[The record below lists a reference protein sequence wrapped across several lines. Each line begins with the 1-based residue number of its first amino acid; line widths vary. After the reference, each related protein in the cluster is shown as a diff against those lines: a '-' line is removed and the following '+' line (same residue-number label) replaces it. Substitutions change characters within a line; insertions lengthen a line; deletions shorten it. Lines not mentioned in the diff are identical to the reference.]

1 VITDWHSHYPM
12 HLMTLT
18 HDEVLDHMTRVRGRR
33 PHRHKLQAIVLWIA
47 SHLGNYRSFF
57 SGPRVTLDLLRAGDV
72 GVALSVVYAPFDEMD
87 LGKGYPSPPDRGY
100 LVDVEDQITIVE
112 AHIAAEGAGK
122 AVVVRNAEQLD
133 GACGAGLTALVHCVE
148 GGFHLGDTDEEV
160 SDAVRKLARRGVA
173 YITLAHLFWR
183 EVAVNANALPFLPDP
198 VYNFLWPQPRDEPLA
213 QRARAAV
220 AAMVEHRVLIDLSH
234 MREDA
239 VHATLDLLDELD
251 PQADMPV
258 VSTHTGFRFGKQNY
272 MCTQRIVERIAARDG
287 LIGLIFAQ
295 HQLNDGIRKRLRT
308 LDDSF
313 AVICDHIDRIHEI
326 TGSYDHVAFGT
337 DLDGF
342 IKPTLSGLE
351 DAATLAQLPP
361 LLAQKYGAAA
371 ADQITHGNTLRV
383 LRRLWRQAPPS

>member
-1 VITDWHSHYPM
+1 
-12 HLMTLT
+12 
-18 HDEVLDHMTRVRGRR
+18 
-33 PHRHKLQAIVLWIA
+33 
-47 SHLGNYRSFF
+47 
-57 SGPRVTLDLLRAGDV
+57 
-72 GVALSVVYAPFDEMD
+72 VVYAPFDEMD

-351 DAATLAQLPP
+351 DAAALAQLPP